1 MMVSAMVYIL
11 ATPFKVLNML
21 CSLIVQ
27 CIIGHTFPRC
37 HYSVTVLECYC
48 HVIGYSMLSCNFIC
62 LQYRPNMFL
71 KLT

>member
-27 CIIGHTFPRC
+27 CIIGHTFPDAI
-37 HYSVTVLECYC
+37 TV
-48 HVIGYSMLSCNFIC
+48 
-62 LQYRPNMFL
+62 
-71 KLT
+71 

>member
-27 CIIGHTFPRC
+27 CIIGHTFPDAI
-37 HYSVTVLECYC
+37 TVWQYWN
-48 HVIGYSMLSCNFIC
+48 VIVML
-62 LQYRPNMFL
+62 
-71 KLT
+71 